1 MVPEE
6 RPDPVDPDI
15 PHVPSFRGRHPLRIL
30 ALIALGGVLGAAAR
44 HGISELVG
52 DGEGEFPAAT
62 FAVNTIGAFVLGV
75 LITIV
80 AELPPRRAFRPFL
93 ATGLLG
99 AFTTFSTFAVETVV
113 LVDLGHL
120 WLAASYVAATLV
132 VGITAAWV
140 GMVGARLAL
149 GPRIGAAR

>member
-1 MVPEE
+1 MAPDE
-6 RPDPVDPDI
+6 RPDAVDPDG
-15 PHVPSFRGRHPLRIL
+15 PHVPSLRGRHPVRTI

-52 DGEGEFPAAT
+52 YDEGEFPAAT
-62 FAVNTIGAFVLGV
+62 FAVNTIGALLLGV

-80 AELPPRRAFRPFL
+80 EELAPRRAFRPFL

-99 AFTTFSTFAVETVV
+99 AFTTFSTFAVEIVV
-113 LVDLGHL
+113 LVDLGHPG
-120 WLAASYVAATLV
+120 LAATYVAATLV

-140 GMVGARLAL
+140 GIVGARLAL